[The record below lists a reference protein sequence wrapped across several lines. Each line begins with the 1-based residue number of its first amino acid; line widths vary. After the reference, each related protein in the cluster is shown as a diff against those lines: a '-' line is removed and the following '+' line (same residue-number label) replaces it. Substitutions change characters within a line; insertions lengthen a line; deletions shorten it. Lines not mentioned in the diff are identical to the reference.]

1 MRRRDLAFALLAA
14 LCVTVAVGA
23 AVLPWLAGY
32 SLDITFWLR
41 ERAFGPRH
49 DPATSPTVVIA
60 IDEESYRARDL
71 FGYRSREAWTPE
83 LTAVLRRL
91 LESGAAVIGFDIV
104 LSTSMREL
112 VPNYDRDYLVAL
124 RDGAREGRIVLGR
137 VQHSTDPIVPTREQN
152 FAVQGA
158 RNTRAL
164 NLWLDDDQVIRR
176 VPLTFQAEDQRAAS
190 GERTE
195 RSFSLELA
203 MRAANAPVEALPGGG
218 LAFRGRPVPGA
229 ETNNLLLN
237 FEGGSSDIPTFSF
250 QDLVRCSRSADR
262 EAADAFFRRHFSGRV
277 ILLGVVA
284 DLEDRKLTSKRMMT
298 GPESGH
304 VGARCVERPAAN
316 YYRDD
321 VIRNE
326 IPGVYVHA
334 TAINNLLRGD
344 ALRESAPLLQW
355 SVLGVVSLAAAL
367 VTIAAPL
374 PVAAGALVGAAVLW
388 VAGTTTAL
396 QFGLV
401 LPLFAPLVAGG
412 AAFASLLAYR
422 FLVADRDKRLLRKS
436 FALYLAPSIVD
447 RLVTAER
454 PPELG
459 GEEREIT
466 VWFSDVAGF
475 TSLSESLPPGE
486 LVGLMNA
493 YLSAMTDIVEAHGG
507 FVDKYIGDAI
517 VAVFG
522 APLDEPD
529 HARQAV
535 AAALECQRRL
545 AELNRGEATFR
556 GRTLAQRIGINTGRA
571 LVGNIGSRRRFNYTV
586 MGDTVNV
593 ASRLEGTNKVYG
605 TEILVSETTVAAA
618 GGGFLWREI
627 DRVRVKGR
635 AHPIGVFE
643 PVALGPGSPAERAR
657 VAAQA
662 AALAAWR
669 QRDFA
674 AAAAQFAA
682 IADDPVAARFA
693 ERARAHAASPPDE
706 WWEPVTTL
714 ESK

>member
-1 MRRRDLAFALLAA
+1 MRRRDIAFALLAA
-14 LCVTVAVGA
+14 LCVTIAVGA

-32 SLDITFWLR
+32 SLDVAFWLR
-41 ERAFGPRH
+41 HHAFGPRH
-49 DPATSPTVVIA
+49 DPAASPTVVVA
-60 IDEESYRARDL
+60 IDEESFGARDL
-71 FGYRSREAWTPE
+71 FGYRSKEAWTPE
-83 LTAVLRRL
+83 LAEVLRRIL
-91 LESGAAVIGFDIV
+91 DSGAAVVGFDIV
-104 LSTSMREL
+104 LTTSVREL
-112 VPNYDRDYLVAL
+112 VPNYDRDFLVAL
-124 RDGAREGRIVLGR
+124 RDGARDGRIVLGR
-137 VQHSTDPIVPTREQN
+137 VQHSSLPIVPTREQN
-152 FAVQGA
+152 FAVQA
-158 RNTRAL
+158 QRNIRAL
-164 NLWLDDDQVIRR
+164 NLYNDRDEVIRR
-176 VPLTFQAEDQRAAS
+176 VPLTMIAEDGSAT
-190 GERTE
+190 GGTRTE
-195 RSFSLELA
+195 PSFSAELA
-203 MRAANAPVEALPGGG
+203 MRAANARMRPAPDGRILFRDRAIPGS
-218 LAFRGRPVPGA
+218 

-237 FEGGSSDIPTFSF
+237 FEAGTSDIPTYSF
-250 QDLVRCSRSADR
+250 HDLVRCARAGN
-262 EAADAFFRRHFSGRV
+262 DAFFRRHFEGRTV
-277 ILLGVVA
+277 LLGVVA

-298 GPESGH
+298 GPESGY
-304 VGARCVERPAAN
+304 VGARCGPPPAAG

-326 IPGVYVHA
+326 IPGVFVHA
-334 TAINNLLRGD
+334 TAVNNLLRGD
-344 ALRESAPLLQW
+344 ALAEAAVPVQW
-355 SVLGVVSLAAAL
+355 AIVGGVSLAAAL
-367 VTIAAPL
+367 LTMLAPL
-374 PVAAGALVGAAVLW
+374 LAAAGGLLGAAALWVGA
-388 VAGTTTAL
+388 TTTAL
-396 QFGLV
+396 QYGLV

-412 AAFASLLAYR
+412 AAFATLLAYR

-475 TSLSESLPPGE
+475 TSISESLPPGE
-486 LVGLMNA
+486 LVLLMNA

-535 AAALECQRRL
+535 AAAVECQSRL
-545 AELNRGEATFR
+545 AELNRSEATFR

-605 TEILVSETTVAAA
+605 TQILVSETTVAAA
-618 GGGFLWREI
+618 GEGILWREV

-635 AHPIGVFE
+635 AHPISVFE
-643 PVALGPGSPAERAR
+643 PVALGSGTAADRTR

-669 QRDFA
+669 RRDFA
-674 AAAAQFAA
+674 AAADLFAA
-682 IADDPVAARFA
+682 ISDDPASAHFA
-693 ERARAHAASPPDE
+693 ERARAYAASPPGPA
-706 WWEPVTTL
+706 WEPVTTL
-714 ESK
+714 DAK